1 MLPSRMVSRM
11 AHTSQHSVAPTWL
24 QNRGTEAGESGDAVV
39 DSDTGKMQK
48 YYDACVNESGSKVPC
63 RIGRGD
69 KYIEVVSSA
78 LERCNDPESR
88 RNCTMIFEDEE
99 KTTCEANIKWCRQY
113 KVKQVPEDAHEFSM
127 SYIPTSSYCV
137 DQNGLP
143 TQEGCYYHDKI
154 TPADRQRAGE
164 YEYCSD
170 GVPCNLYYHIC

>member
-1 MLPSRMVSRM
+1 MKAKMSPLAILSFYIVHIVVAQLHQNQLNYEEEEEILLVEQWRILSTSSLTTDQSQVWHSTETPSSSLVILYWRRFRGMLPSRMVSRM

-88 RNCTMIFEDEE
+88 RNCTMIFEE
-99 KTTCEANIKWCRQY
+99 
-113 KVKQVPEDAHEFSM
+113 
-127 SYIPTSSYCV
+127 
-137 DQNGLP
+137 
-143 TQEGCYYHDKI
+143 
-154 TPADRQRAGE
+154 
-164 YEYCSD
+164 
-170 GVPCNLYYHIC
+170 